1 MASFV
6 EIHPKD
12 PQPRLVRKVVDR
24 LRNGDVIALPTDSGY
39 AIACTLGNK
48 EGLDR
53 IRTIRQVGDK
63 HHFTLLCHDF
73 AQLGSL
79 VIINNSFL
87 RLIKALTPGPY
98 TFIMKG
104 TKDVP
109 RMTLNPKK
117 ATVGARIPDHRIT
130 QAIVAELG
138 EPLLSSTLILPG
150 EDEPMSEGWIIN
162 DQLGNAVDIV
172 VDGPV
177 GEDGPTTVIDLSS
190 GEAMIERVGAGDISM
205 FDV

>member
-6 EIHPKD
+6 EIHPED

-24 LRNGDVIALPTDSGY
+24 LRNGDVMALPTDSGY
-39 AIACTLGNK
+39 AIACTLCNK

-79 VIINNSFL
+79 VIINNSFF

-150 EDEPMSEGWIIN
+150 ADEPMSEGWIIN